1 MKQALF
7 DHLISDAEVWRAR
20 AAALRLRCAQSTD
33 YALCE
38 RLTQLAEQY
47 DRYALACGGPP
58 VARADR

>member
-7 DHLISDAEVWRAR
+7 DHLASDAGIWRAR
-20 AAALRLRCAQSTD
+20 AEALRERRAHSTD

-47 DRYALACGGPP
+47 DRFALACGDAP
-58 VARADR
+58 VERAE